1 MKIKSQMMSSSVEK
15 FNAINNANDERPER
29 LFGSI
34 PGSWGPRYQQLVET
48 MTDQE
53 YMRLM
58 EERYGILEEGF
69 F

>member
-1 MKIKSQMMSSSVEK
+1 MKIKSQMMSISVEK
-15 FNAINNANDERPER
+15 FNAINNANGERPER

-58 EERYGILEEGF
+58 EERYGILEEGIF
-69 F
+69 